1 VHHISF
7 VAYYKL
13 GARERLIVDNLVAT
27 VGTDVNWRMIE
38 TVITKVNKLEV
49 YGHVCINRWDK
60 FMAHEAKFQIGHK
73 VLMILHLGDHGIY
86 LFVSYVSDVP
96 LDE

>member
-49 YGHVCINRWDK
+49 YVEHNDAGDYNLVR
-60 FMAHEAKFQIGHK
+60 AYGLLHK
-73 VLMILHLGDHGIY
+73 LNWSNLNKN
-86 LFVSYVSDVP
+86 FVVSTD
-96 LDE
+96 